1 MNMKNGKYYT
11 GAERDGN
18 PNSPILI
25 LGYILDGKRVEIYK
39 NQETY
44 FVVNTK
50 TAKYLMCMGFE
61 HAHHVFKECVRTLVP
76 EAGA

>member
-1 MNMKNGKYYT
+1 MKNGKYYT
-11 GAERDGN
+11 GAETNIDSN
-18 PNSPILI
+18 LPILI

-61 HAHHVFKECVRTLVP
+61 HAHYVFKECVRTLAP

>member
-1 MNMKNGKYYT
+1 MKNGKYYM
-11 GAERDGN
+11 GVEANGD
-18 PNSPILI
+18 PNFPILV

-50 TAKYLMCMGFE
+50 TAKYLMCIGIE
-61 HAHHVFKECVRTLVP
+61 HARYVFKECVRTLAP
-76 EAGA
+76 EGGA